1 MVKGILF
8 VDYSTYRTWNYRKH
22 EIPNEIYLREVVIFE
37 RLLSKID
44 REGEFLN
51 IAERYHEALV
61 SYGVDTY
68 KRYLKLRKIDTVDE
82 FYSYLY
88 CFLLKYNE
96 KTAMKRHQER
106 YNFMQKQKKE
116 LTINQQ
122 EALLKTIARGTR
134 DMICD
139 IAKQIKSTDALAVTR
154 EFCEYLENKHPGG
167 VSVFFRSHNIKST
180 SELVKLVKCVIDHN
194 LEVIA

>member
-1 MVKGILF
+1 MKGILF
-8 VDYSTYRTWNYRKH
+8 VDYSTFQTWNYRKP
-22 EIPNEIYLREVVIFE
+22 EISNEIYLREVVIFE
-37 RLLSKID
+37 RLLSKVD
-44 REGEFLN
+44 REGELLN

-61 SYGVDTY
+61 SHGVDTY

-88 CFLLKYNE
+88 CFLQKYHG

-106 YNFMQKQKKE
+106 YEFMQKQKKE

-122 EALLKTIARGTR
+122 EALLKTIARSTR

-139 IAKQIKSTDALAVTR
+139 IAKRIQSTNALVVTR

-180 SELVKLVKCVIDHN
+180 SELVELVKCVIDHN